1 MEKNQDILRYEE
13 AAAIL
18 PVRLRKA
25 ALALPAEERKTAE
38 ELRLRAGQVPS
49 VVMDRRERPLAA
61 QAGTAPVTPEMLQ
74 RLDADYENVVH
85 AIQEYQQSAE

>member
-38 ELRLRAGQVPS
+38 ELRLRAGQPMTVLLPGGEKEFE
-49 VVMDRRERPLAA
+49 VGV
-61 QAGTAPVTPEMLQ
+61 GPEELETLCD
-74 RLDADYENVVH
+74 LDTEFAR
-85 AIQEYQQSAE
+85 

>member
-38 ELRLRAGQVPS
+38 ELRLRAGQPMTVLLPGG
-49 VVMDRRERPLAA
+49 E
-61 QAGTAPVTPEMLQ
+61 AGGAGDPV
-74 RLDADYENVVH
+74 
-85 AIQEYQQSAE
+85 

>member
-38 ELRLRAGQVPS
+38 ELRLRAGQPMTVLLPGG
-49 VVMDRRERPLAA
+49 EK
-61 QAGTAPVTPEMLQ
+61 
-74 RLDADYENVVH
+74 
-85 AIQEYQQSAE
+85 